1 MSLATLYKLDGSG
14 RLHDRVAIVTGSS
27 SGMGRA
33 IALALAREGA
43 IVVCSDLKPEAA
55 KGGFEEDKDI
65 PTHEVIRNNGA
76 KSHFQKCDMG
86 KTEEI
91 FSLIEFAIKVGLP
104 LFIASHLR
112 SQREP
117 TTDAEVSGV

>member
-1 MSLATLYKLDGSG
+1 MSLAAMYKLDGSG
-14 RLHDRVAIVTGSS
+14 RLHNRVAIVTGSS

-55 KGGFEEDKDI
+55 MGGFEEDKDI
-65 PTHEVIRNNGA
+65 PTHAVIRNNGA

-91 FSLIEFAIKVGLP
+91 FSLVEFAVKVCLP
-104 LFIASHLR
+104 LFASLLR
-112 SQREP
+112 PQREP
-117 TTDAEVSGV
+117 TTDGEVSEV